1 MTLRDLLCL
10 KKILENKISLGL
22 DIGSSEILEEF
33 SQETKPRNF
42 AYSMSIDLIRNCF
55 SVENKILQKIRNKM
69 IIKLNKNSLA
79 KDIFYNVADK
89 GFRF

>member
-1 MTLRDLLCL
+1 MVLRDLSSLE
-10 KKILENKISLGL
+10 KILKNKLNLGL

-33 SQETKPRNF
+33 SKKTKSRNF
-42 AYSMSIDLIRNCF
+42 AYSMGIDFIRNCF
-55 SVENKILQKIRNKM
+55 SVENKSFKKLRNNV

-79 KDIFYNVADK
+79 KDIFYKFADK